1 MNIVELSEK
10 NLFEAVSLFRV
21 AKGSFYEAL
30 GQDPSDVDVRKM
42 LLEDD
47 PNSFSY
53 MLSDKGVFGGL
64 VTVNKPQAEIK
75 NLWLNYDLLEEGAFQ
90 KLMEFAIKQFSAITL
105 VYFWIDS
112 VDGKLAEV
120 LEDYGFEYTGEQDY
134 VDKEKNLLKF
144 KYMFKRKK

>member
-47 PNSFSY
+47 S
-53 MLSDKGVFGGL
+53 KKL
-64 VTVNKPQAEIK
+64 VPANNNWGCICIK
-75 NLWLNYDLLEEGAFQ
+75 IRCSAF
-90 KLMEFAIKQFSAITL
+90 F
-105 VYFWIDS
+105 
-112 VDGKLAEV
+112 
-120 LEDYGFEYTGEQDY
+120 
-134 VDKEKNLLKF
+134 N
-144 KYMFKRKK
+144 